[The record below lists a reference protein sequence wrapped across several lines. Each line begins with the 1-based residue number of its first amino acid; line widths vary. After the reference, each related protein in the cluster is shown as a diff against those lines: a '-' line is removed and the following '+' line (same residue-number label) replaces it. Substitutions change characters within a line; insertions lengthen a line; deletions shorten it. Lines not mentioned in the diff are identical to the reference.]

1 MKIAE
6 QINTEGLTFLGIPLD
21 EHEREYMATAKP
33 AEVRAKLHAEDIQN
47 GIEQAGIDLTDIMSV
62 IPFDRLMIVANNT
75 VLDEI
80 DDECPLLYNRIFD
93 AFLSGAPY
101 HSLKRA
107 AKLLTEEI
115 DELEKSIAERGCE
128 PAELAD
134 VYETL

>member
-107 AKLLTEEI
+107 VKLLTEEI

>member
-101 HSLKRA
+101 HALKRA

>member
-47 GIEQAGIDLTDIMSV
+47 GIEQAGIDLADIMSV